1 METWAQPFWES
12 LTPNTDPA
20 PFPALGGGR
29 RAQLPWHLCSPPGAF
44 TFFSPVFSSWPV
56 SLPLK
61 SSASSPARFLA
72 GFLAMPPV
80 WALSPTGL
88 PDGLSLLTSPCSPA
102 HGPSYALALCGSRIC
117 RADLV
122 PSQFTILCGL
132 LHEGSLQPA
141 PNGPLQLQLQL
152 QPLTSPSLCS
162 FHTDFPFLR
171 CAQPFS
177 TSRPLHV
184 LFPLPGMSSLQPLH

>member
-1 METWAQPFWES
+1 M
-12 LTPNTDPA
+12 
-20 PFPALGGGR
+20 LGGGR
-29 RAQLPWHLCSPPGAF
+29 RAQLPWHLCSPPEAF

-56 SLPLK
+56 SLALK
-61 SSASSPARFLA
+61 SSAPSPARFLA
-72 GFLAMPPV
+72 V

-88 PDGLSLLTSPCSPA
+88 PDGLNLLTGPCSPA
-102 HGPSYALALCGSRIC
+102 HGRSYALALRGSRIC
-117 RADLV
+117 RADQV
-122 PSQFTILCGL
+122 PSQFKILCGL

-141 PNGPLQLQLQL
+141 PNGPLQLQLR
-152 QPLTSPSLCS
+152 PLTSPSLCS